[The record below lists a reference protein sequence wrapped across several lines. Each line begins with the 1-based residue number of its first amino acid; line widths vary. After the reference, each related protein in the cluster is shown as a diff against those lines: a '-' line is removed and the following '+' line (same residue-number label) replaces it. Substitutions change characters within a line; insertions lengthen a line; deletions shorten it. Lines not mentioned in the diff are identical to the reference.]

1 LLKQITD
8 KYVVPGTGLKTH
20 LNPENAQ
27 NESSKIPFV
36 LFSLINIL
44 WDRVA
49 NSLGQFAVSIAPRNS
64 DLRRDRLSATD
75 LEDRWA
81 GLELVCSALIELVSK
96 TISDKQTTQLRAKS
110 MEFDDPSL
118 VESLSKLNDVYSSLT
133 ALQSKIA
140 KRDNS
145 EGNLE
150 ACEKHLN
157 ELEGVVNAQ

>member
-1 LLKQITD
+1 
-8 KYVVPGTGLKTH
+8 
-20 LNPENAQ
+20 
-27 NESSKIPFV
+27 
-36 LFSLINIL
+36 
-44 WDRVA
+44 
-49 NSLGQFAVSIAPRNS
+49 
-64 DLRRDRLSATD
+64 
-75 LEDRWA
+75 
-81 GLELVCSALIELVSK
+81 
-96 TISDKQTTQLRAKS
+96 